1 MKIKRNISIDKDLMQ
16 QVIVMAKE
24 EGRSVSNMI
33 EFLIRKAIESNR

>member
-16 QVIVMAKE
+16 QVIVKDKD